1 MQFLPVSDPRSFS
14 LPVIGAMLIVVS
26 ILVLMS
32 TNWMNTEAVN
42 IHVPKHISA
51 KLVQIDKP
59 KPKTVKKP
67 IKKPAPKVNKPKPAV
82 KPVKPVVIN
91 KDKVIPLKPEPIPAK
106 KEPLPL
112 PGADFSQALA
122 EEEKMMNLNALNNE
136 EERAQQAEKD
146 EEAVANYVGQI
157 TALIQSVWRFPPS
170 AKHEEVVL
178 LRIYMVPTGE
188 VTEVQVVESSGNIA
202 LDRSAEQAVWKV
214 AKFPVPKDAV
224 LFEAQF
230 RKFLIKLTPEN
241 ARL

>member
-1 MQFLPVSDPRSFS
+1 MLPISDPRSFS
-14 LPVIGAMLIVVS
+14 LPVVAAAIIVLSV
-26 ILVLMS
+26 LVLMS
-32 TNWMNTEAVN
+32 TNWMNTETVN
-42 IHVPKHISA
+42 VHIPKHISA
-51 KLVQIDKP
+51 KIVHIDKP
-59 KPKTVKKP
+59 KPKTVKQQV
-67 IKKPAPKVNKPKPAV
+67 KKTPPKKVVSKPKP
-82 KPVKPVVIN
+82 KPKPINIEKSKPSPVKPQSEA
-91 KDKVIPLKPEPIPAK
+91 KPEK
-106 KEPLPL
+106 KQPLPL

-122 EEEKMMNLNALNNE
+122 DEEALMALNDNKKDQE
-136 EERAQQAEKD
+136 QALQAEKN
-146 EEAVANYVGQI
+146 EAAIASHVSQI

-170 AKHEEVVL
+170 SHHEQVVL

-214 AKFPVPKDAV
+214 GSFPVPKDAV